1 MCGTSFSNLSL
12 SFTALPIEMF
22 FLTNAEFIDV
32 GRRTQGGALPPWG
45 APQAHMSRLPG
56 QKCTRH
62 CWYLRHCWYINYLVY
77 QLAHSGAYTNNSEH
91 QRRHCPLSTGH
102 KLWFAAS
109 WHLIIQIVPPKLDQ
123 KFFWQSTKK
132 KLTKCKRWKR
142 KTQMSRSRLCL
153 IFNFTLRLGGPNISP
168 DRQGRELA

>member
-56 QKCTRH
+56 QKCIRL
-62 CWYLRHCWYINYLVY
+62 CGYLRHCWYINYLVY
-77 QLAHSGAYTNNSEH
+77 QLELSGAYTNNSKH
-91 QRRHCPLSTGH
+91 QRRHCPL
-102 KLWFAAS
+102 FRP
-109 WHLIIQIVPPKLDQ
+109 QIMICCTLAPDHTNSSLKIRSKVFLTVYREELDQ
-123 KFFWQSTKK
+123 MQEKK
-132 KLTKCKRWKR
+132 TENPNVQVSLVLNFQFHSEIRWSKY
-142 KTQMSRSRLCL
+142 
-153 IFNFTLRLGGPNISP
+153 FP
-168 DRQGRELA
+168 